1 MVKIPKTESI
11 ITNLENSWLTISFNR
26 PEKRNALSRQ
36 LIMDIFQIL
45 ETVRDDRSV
54 RGITFRGQGGTFC
67 AGADLKEF
75 QEILS
80 AGDKAKKMADA
91 ASSLVG
97 QLFKT
102 ISACPQV
109 TVSVVEGAAMAGGF
123 GIACSTDLLITM
135 SNARYALTETQ
146 IGLTPAQIAPYVI
159 NRLGF
164 AKGKKMML
172 LGDHIDG
179 NDALK
184 IGLADYIA
192 DDTEKLSEILENI
205 QQQVMKCAPGAIAV
219 TKEIIENCNTI
230 NTVMAADLFSDCLVG
245 EEGKEGFSS
254 FFEKRKPYWVIST

>member
-1 MVKIPKTESI
+1 MVKIPQTESI
-11 ITNLENSWLTISFNR
+11 VTNLENSWLTISFNR

-80 AGDKAKKMADA
+80 AGDQAKKMADA

-102 ISACPQV
+102 IGASPQV

-164 AKGKKMML
+164 SKGRKMML

-179 NDALK
+179 NEALE
-184 IGLADYIA
+184 IGMADYIA
-192 DDTEKLSEILENI
+192 DDKDKLLEILANI
-205 QQQVMKCAPGAIAV
+205 QRKVLKCAPGAIAV
-219 TKEIIENCNTI
+219 TKEIIADYNKLNTEK
-230 NTVMAADLFSDCLVG
+230 AADLFSDCLVG
-245 EEGKEGFSS
+245 EEGQEGFNS
-254 FFEKRKPYWVIST
+254 FFKKRKPYWAIST